1 MDEPKKPRRRKKDP
15 DTLYCSFCSKS
26 HHEVRKLI
34 AGPKVMIC
42 DECIGVCNEII
53 AEEDFER
60 AKESPAKLASYIL
73 EQQKAV
79 RATQER
85 IIDATQRLGASL
97 APGGD
102 TRH

>member
-85 IIDATQRLGASL
+85 IIDATQRLGASMI
-97 APGGD
+97 
-102 TRH
+102 RS